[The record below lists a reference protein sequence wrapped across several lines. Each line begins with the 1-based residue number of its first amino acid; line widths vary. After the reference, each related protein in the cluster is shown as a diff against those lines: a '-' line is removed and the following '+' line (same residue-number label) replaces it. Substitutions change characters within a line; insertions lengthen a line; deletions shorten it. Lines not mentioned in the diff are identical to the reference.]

1 MAKLLAFCLLFV
13 IHSLVYAQEI
23 PDFSAN
29 YLVRLNGIQAGE
41 LKRALKT
48 DSSGLRHFTSST
60 QAKGVFAFFKPD
72 IIEEL
77 SIWSLDKNQVK
88 PQFYRYQRMGGKKE
102 KTLEMAFNW
111 QNMQVNIDD
120 KKHPWQLK
128 IEPNTLDKLVY
139 QISLMKDLSP
149 NIEELNY
156 RIADGGKLK
165 NYQIRVIGKETITT
179 PLGEID
185 TIKLTRHRNKDED
198 RETTLWCSP
207 ALDYMPVKLEHI
219 EDETTFTAV
228 IRQLKGFDTSNVF
241 TTTLKNEQHQ

>member
-1 MAKLLAFCLLFV
+1 
-13 IHSLVYAQEI
+13 
-23 PDFSAN
+23 
-29 YLVRLNGIQAGE
+29 
-41 LKRALKT
+41 
-48 DSSGLRHFTSST
+48 
-60 QAKGVFAFFKPD
+60 
-72 IIEEL
+72 
-77 SIWSLDKNQVK
+77 
-88 PQFYRYQRMGGKKE
+88 
-102 KTLEMAFNW
+102 
-111 QNMQVNIDD
+111 
-120 KKHPWQLK
+120 
-128 IEPNTLDKLVY
+128 
-139 QISLMKDLSP
+139 
-149 NIEELNY
+149 
-156 RIADGGKLK
+156 ADGGKLK